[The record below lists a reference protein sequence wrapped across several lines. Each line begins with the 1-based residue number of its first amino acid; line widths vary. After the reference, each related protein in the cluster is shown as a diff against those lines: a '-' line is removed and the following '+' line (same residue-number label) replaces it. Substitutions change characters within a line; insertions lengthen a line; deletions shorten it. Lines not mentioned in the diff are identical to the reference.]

1 MSGPLSGQRILVTR
15 AREQAAELSRR
26 LVDLGA
32 TVIEAP
38 AIRFEDPPDWAPL
51 DRALA
56 RLSTYAWIVFTSQNA
71 VPRLLAR
78 MQARGVDASALVGS
92 RHAAIGEATEAAL
105 RGAGLRC
112 DLVADEYRA
121 EAVAEALEREPLAGK
136 RVLIPRALVARDV
149 LPERLTARGADVDVA
164 PVYQTVAD
172 LEGAE
177 VARRALSEGGVDVV
191 TFTSTSTVRAFFFA
205 LRGADLSRVRL
216 ASIGP
221 ITSDALRAEGWEPAV
236 EASPYT
242 VPALVE
248 ALARHRAVGAE
259 DR

>member
-1 MSGPLSGQRILVTR
+1 MSGPLAGQRILVTR
-15 AREQAAELSRR
+15 AREQAGELSRR

>member
-1 MSGPLSGQRILVTR
+1 MSGPLAGQRVLVTR

-51 DRALA
+51 DAGLA
-56 RLSTYAWIVFTSQNA
+56 RLSTYEWIVFTSQNA

-78 MQARGVDASALVGS
+78 MEARGVDASALAAS
-92 RHAAIGEATEAAL
+92 RHAAIGEATATAL
-105 RGAGLRC
+105 REAGLRC
-112 DLVADEYRA
+112 ELVADEYRA

-149 LPERLTARGADVDVA
+149 LPERLAARGAEVDVA
-164 PVYQTVAD
+164 PVYQTVPD
-172 LEGAE
+172 EEGAAA
-177 VARRALSEGGVDVV
+177 ARRALTEGGVDVV
-191 TFTSTSTVRAFFFA
+191 TFTSTSTVRGFFDA
-205 LRGADLSRVRL
+205 VRGADLSRVRL

-221 ITSDALRAEGWEPAV
+221 ITSDALRAEGWEPAI

-248 ALARHRAVGAE
+248 ALARHRAVRAE